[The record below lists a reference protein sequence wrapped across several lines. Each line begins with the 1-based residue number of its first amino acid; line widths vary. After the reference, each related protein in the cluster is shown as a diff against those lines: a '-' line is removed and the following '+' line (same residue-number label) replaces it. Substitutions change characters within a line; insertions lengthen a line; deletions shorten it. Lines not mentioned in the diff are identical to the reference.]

1 MIEKG
6 KLGNVTFGKTV
17 KKWLL
22 RFIKFNIIG
31 FTVFLVAT
39 AIFALSFN
47 TFGAWTWVVANGFGG
62 IMQFT
67 LITFLNR
74 TKIGKIFD
82 SCEGRKQEN

>member
-1 MIEKG
+1 MIKVDNSAN
-6 KLGNVTFGKTV
+6 KAFGHSA

-22 RFIKFNIIG
+22 RFIKFNVIG
-31 FTVFLVAT
+31 FSVFLIAS
-39 AIFALSFN
+39 AIFAIFFN

-67 LITFLNR
+67 LTTYVNR

-82 SCEGRKQEN
+82 SCEARKQEN

>member
-1 MIEKG
+1 MIKVDNSTN
-6 KLGNVTFGKTV
+6 KTFGHSA

-22 RFIKFNIIG
+22 RFIKFNVIG
-31 FTVFLVAT
+31 FSVFLISS
-39 AIFALSFN
+39 AIFAISFN

-67 LITFLNR
+67 LITYFNR

-82 SCEGRKQEN
+82 SCEARKQEN